1 MDDKELDTKT
11 IDAVVTRLHAQAERM
26 RDIYLDDTESD
37 WARDEA
43 YRMYGGYKEAAE
55 YVATMKEAD

>member
-1 MDDKELDTKT
+1 MDDKKLDEAT
-11 IDAVVTRLHAQAERM
+11 IEAVVTRLHAQAERM
-26 RDIYLDDTESD
+26 RDIYLDETESD

-55 YVATMKEAD
+55 YVSTMKEAK

>member
-1 MDDKELDTKT
+1 MDDKKLDEAT
-11 IDAVVTRLHAQAERM
+11 IEAVVARLRMMAEKM
-26 RDIYLDDTESD
+26 RDIYLDEYESD

-55 YVATMKEAD
+55 YVATMEEAK